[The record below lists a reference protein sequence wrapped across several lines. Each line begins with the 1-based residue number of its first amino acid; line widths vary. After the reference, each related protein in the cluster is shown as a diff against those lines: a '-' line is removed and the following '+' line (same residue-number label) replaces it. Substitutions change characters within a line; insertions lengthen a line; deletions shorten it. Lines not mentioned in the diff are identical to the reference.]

1 MADLSPP
8 IDALLRLLEVTL
20 VLSVTWLTN
29 FLFGRLII
37 GAVWKRNR
45 SVAYEVSS
53 VGSIVIW
60 IAGVLLTLPILG
72 ASDSEVS
79 VVILL
84 VGAFLILATREFTG
98 NWFAGQTIKK
108 IIPFRVGD
116 WIRASGTYGRVAKI
130 DDLYT
135 TLVTPQNEAVV
146 MPNSKLTSDFIL
158 DRSANDFVS
167 VPLEAE
173 IPSGLEL
180 SIVMLTMA
188 DIARDL
194 SARFS
199 ERGENEQPEV
209 FLLSQTAESVKIRV
223 MLKITNPAREEEVK
237 SEFKK
242 KLASL
247 RWPDEPSQSSR

>member
-1 MADLSPP
+1 MTGLSPV
-8 IDALLRLLEVTL
+8 ANM
-20 VLSVTWLTN
+20 VLSLLYVALILSATWLTN

-60 IAGVLLTLPILG
+60 TAGVLLTLPVLG
-72 ASDSEVS
+72 ATDTEVS

-84 VGAFLILATREFTG
+84 VGAFLILATRDFAG

-116 WIRASGTYGRVAKI
+116 WIKTSDIYGRVAKI

-135 TLVTPQNEAVV
+135 TLVTPGNEAVV
-146 MPNSKLTSDFIL
+146 IPNSRLTSESIV
-158 DRSANDFVS
+158 DRSTNGS
-167 VPLEAE
+167 INVPFEVEVPA
-173 IPSGLEL
+173 GLEL
-180 SIVMLTMA
+180 SLVSMTMA
-188 DIARDL
+188 DIAREL
-194 SARFS
+194 SMSFS
-199 ERGENEQPEV
+199 DAGENEHPEIYI
-209 FLLSQTAESVKIRV
+209 LAQTPKSVRIRV
-223 MLKITNPAREEEVK
+223 VLRITNPAREEEAK

-242 KLASL
+242 RLATL
-247 RWPDEPSQSSR
+247 RWPEPLSPPP

>member
-1 MADLSPP
+1 MLSLLFV
-8 IDALLRLLEVTL
+8 ALI
-20 VLSVTWLTN
+20 LSATWLTN
-29 FLFGRLII
+29 FLFGKLVI

-60 IAGVLLTLPILG
+60 TAGVLLTLPVLG
-72 ASDSEVS
+72 ASDTEVS

-116 WIRASGTYGRVAKI
+116 WIKTSEVYGRVVKI

-135 TLVTPQNEAVV
+135 TLVTPSNEAVV
-146 MPNSKLTSDFIL
+146 VPNSKLTSDSIV
-158 DRSANDFVS
+158 DRSSNGS
-167 VPLEAE
+167 INVPLEVE
-173 IPSGLEL
+173 VPSGMEL
-180 SIVMLTMA
+180 SLVSMTLA
-188 DIARDL
+188 GIAREL
-194 SARFS
+194 SMNFS
-199 ERGENEQPEV
+199 DVEEIGQPEIYI
-209 FLLSQTAESVKIRV
+209 LTQTPKTVR
-223 MLKITNPAREEEVK
+223 LKVVLRITNPAREDEAK

-242 KLASL
+242 RLAAL
-247 RWPDEPSQSSR
+247 RWPEPLSPPP